1 MLPPDRRRSLFDY
14 KIVAAYLLGTLT
26 GALLTGMGAWVLSGF
41 AQPLS
46 TEVRLVLLVI
56 VAVFFWLSK
65 HGPLSGIISLP
76 ESRRLIPAEVF
87 GGSMIRGAYRFG
99 LELGTGLR
107 TYVPSVA
114 PYILVLVVLL
124 TQLTLANALL
134 VAIGFG
140 FGRAIPLMMQL
151 VAANQMRSAN
161 LFLRGADYLVST
173 VAGIFILA
181 GAVTFV

>member
-1 MLPPDRRRSLFDY
+1 
-14 KIVAAYLLGTLT
+14 
-26 GALLTGMGAWVLSGF
+26 
-41 AQPLS
+41 
-46 TEVRLVLLVI
+46 
-56 VAVFFWLSK
+56 
-65 HGPLSGIISLP
+65 
-76 ESRRLIPAEVF
+76 
-87 GGSMIRGAYRFG
+87 MIRGAYRFG